1 MDESAEC
8 PFRLMLKREFR
19 PELFSI

>member
-1 MDESAEC
+1 MDQSAEC
-8 PFRLMLKREFR
+8 SFRLMLKREFR